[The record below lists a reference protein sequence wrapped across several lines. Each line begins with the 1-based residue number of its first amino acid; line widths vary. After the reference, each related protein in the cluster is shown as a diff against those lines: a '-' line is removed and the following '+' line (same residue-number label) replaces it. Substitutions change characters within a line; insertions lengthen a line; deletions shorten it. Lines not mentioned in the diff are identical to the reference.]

1 MGLQPFI
8 LLSGDHILRSAAPRF
23 PTPSVPSQ
31 RCGRSLRE
39 PARAIRA
46 AVLPLVLT
54 TALAGCV
61 PQEEFTQAASDRDLW
76 RKNARV
82 LEKENKKLRD
92 VLDQWIRAHNALQ
105 AQVNKLS
112 APGPLVIPTVTKEEL
127 ASLRA
132 RLQRYEDD
140 IATLENKNQTLEQ
153 DRNAFRNWY
162 NVYKQRYQKAVLREQ
177 RLQRKSK
184 VYARMVRNL
193 ETEVDQG
200 KLKLQ
205 EVEGRLTVSV
215 IDKIVFDPGGVEINP
230 EGRKV
235 LKKLADLLKGLS
247 GKRIQVE
254 GHTDNLPVRPRA
266 DRRYRNNWEL
276 STLRAA
282 AVVRYLQTAGG
293 VDPALLSAVGHGP
306 FQPIASNKTP
316 EGRRKNRRIEIV
328 LTPLPK
334 KSVGRNSSAKPAAQP
349 IKPKTQ

>member
-1 MGLQPFI
+1 M
-8 LLSGDHILRSAAPRF
+8 RSAAPGF
-23 PTPSVPSQ
+23 PAPPAPGR

-39 PARAIRA
+39 PARAVRA

-54 TALAGCV
+54 AALAGCV
-61 PQEEFTQAASDRDLW
+61 TEEELAQVSSDRDRW
-76 RKNARV
+76 KKNAGV
-82 LEKENKKLRD
+82 LEEENKKLRD
-92 VLDQWIRAHNALQ
+92 VLDQWRQAHNAMQ
-105 AQVNKLS
+105 ARVNKLS
-112 APGPLVIPTVTKEEL
+112 ASKTFVIPTATKEEL
-127 ASLRA
+127 ASLKA
-132 RLQRYEDD
+132 RLGRYEDEL
-140 IATLENKNQTLEQ
+140 ATLEGKTQTLEQ
-153 DRNAFRNWY
+153 DRDTFRKWY
-162 NVYKQRYQKAVLREQ
+162 NIYKQRYQKAVLREQ
-177 RLQRKSK
+177 RLQRKSR

-193 ETEVDQG
+193 ETEVEEG

-205 EVEGRLTVSV
+205 EVGERLTVSV
-215 IDKIVFDPGGVEINP
+215 IDKIVFDPGGVQINP
-230 EGRKV
+230 EGRTV

-254 GHTDNLPVRPRA
+254 GHTDNVRVRPRA

-293 VDPALLSAVGHGP
+293 VDPALLSAVGYGP

-334 KSVGRNSSAKPAAQP
+334 QSVGRNSSGNASAKPAAQP
-349 IKPKTQ
+349 IQPKTR